1 MDRMMPSGT
10 AGISLAMD
18 EGDLAAD
25 RPRPV
30 ADVPPEAL
38 ADGVAAAKAW
48 LLALVSAASLDA
60 IASLPTADLAR
71 EAPPLCAAV
80 LRATGS
86 DRELARLVPGGDL
99 TGLAAGTGR
108 LAGAHTPAAAAA
120 AVGHLR
126 TALWEVLSPPAGRL
140 DGAHVAALAARLAHV
155 CDIVLQAALS
165 EPGEPAG
172 AAAPVRPAPDPGE
185 RAPTELRVAST
196 PAVGEQ
202 RDPLDALAD
211 VVGVRGTGSA
221 HADEPWTAAVAER
234 IRLHRRDGRPF
245 MVLAVEA
252 DEAERLLAADHD
264 GEAARALARA
274 EEAMRREVRADDV
287 VVREHP
293 GRLWLVAPKVD
304 PADARVFGERLAAAV
319 TQSASLHGAPLTI
332 SIGVAVCPDD
342 GTAAD
347 ALVAHADEG
356 VFAARAA
363 GVRLA

>member
-1 MDRMMPSGT
+1 MMPSGT

-30 ADVPPEAL
+30 ADVPPAAL

-48 LLALVSAASLDA
+48 LLALVSAAPMDA
-60 IASLPTADLAR
+60 VPSLPTADIAR

-99 TGLAAGTGR
+99 AELAARAGR
-108 LAGAHTPAAAAA
+108 LAGAETPAAAAA

-126 TALWEVLSPPAGRL
+126 SALWEALSPPSGRL

-155 CDIVLQAALS
+155 CDTVIQAALS
-165 EPGEPAG
+165 EPGELAR
-172 AAAPVRPAPDPGE
+172 AAEPVRSPPDPGE
-185 RAPTELRVAST
+185 RGRAELRVAGES
-196 PAVGEQ
+196 PAHEAHG
-202 RDPLDALAD
+202 DPLGERSDD
-211 VVGVRGTGSA
+211 VVALRGHGSA
-221 HADEPWTAAVAER
+221 HPDEPWTAAVAER
-234 IRLHRRDGRPF
+234 VRLHRRDGRPF

-274 EEAMRREVRADDV
+274 EEALRREVRGDDV
-287 VVREHP
+287 VVRENP

-319 TQSASLHGAPLTI
+319 TRSASLHGSPLTI
-332 SIGVAVCPDD
+332 SIGIAVCPDD
-342 GTAAD
+342 GTAAE

>member
-1 MDRMMPSGT
+1 
-10 AGISLAMD
+10 MD

-30 ADVPPEAL
+30 ADVPPAVL

-48 LLALVSAASLDA
+48 LLALVSAAPLDA
-60 IASLPTADLAR
+60 VPSLPTADLAR

-80 LRATGS
+80 LRAIGS
-86 DRELARLVPGGDL
+86 DRELARLVAGGDL
-99 TGLAAGTGR
+99 AELAARAGR
-108 LAGAHTPAAAAA
+108 LAGAETPAGAAA

-126 TALWEVLSPPAGRL
+126 SALWDALSPPMGRL

-155 CDIVLQAALS
+155 CDVVIQAALS
-165 EPGEPAG
+165 VPGEPAR
-172 AAAPVRPAPDPGE
+172 AAPEPGE
-185 RAPTELRVAST
+185 HGRTELRVA
-196 PAVGEQ
+196 GEAP
-202 RDPLDALAD
+202 RDPLDELAED
-211 VVGVRGTGSA
+211 VAAVPGRAPA
-221 HADEPWTAAVAER
+221 HPDEPWTAAVADR
-234 IRLHRRDGRPF
+234 IRLQRRDGRPF

-274 EEAMRREVRADDV
+274 EEEMRREVRGDDV

-304 PADARVFGERLAAAV
+304 PADARVFAERLAAAV
-319 TQSASLHGAPLTI
+319 TLSASLHGSPLTI
-332 SIGVAVCPDD
+332 SIGIAVCPDD
-342 GTAAD
+342 ATSAE

>member
-1 MDRMMPSGT
+1 
-10 AGISLAMD
+10 MD
-18 EGDLAAD
+18 EGELAAD

-30 ADVPPEAL
+30 ADVPPAAL

-48 LLALVSAASLDA
+48 LLALVSAAPLDA
-60 IASLPTADLAR
+60 VASLPTADLAR

-80 LRATGS
+80 LRAIGS
-86 DRELARLVPGGDL
+86 DRELARLVRGGDL
-99 TGLAAGTGR
+99 AELASRAGR
-108 LAGAHTPAAAAA
+108 LAGAGTPAAAAA

-126 TALWEVLSPPAGRL
+126 SALWVARAPPSGRL

-155 CDIVLQAALS
+155 CDVVIQAALS
-165 EPGEPAG
+165 TPGELAR
-172 AAAPVRPAPDPGE
+172 AAEPVRPAPDPGE
-185 RAPTELRVAST
+185 PGRAELRVA
-196 PAVGEQ
+196 GEPH
-202 RDPLDALAD
+202 RDPLDELAD
-211 VVGVRGTGSA
+211 DVAAVPGRDTV
-221 HADEPWTAAVAER
+221 HHDEPWTAAVADR

-319 TQSASLHGAPLTI
+319 MRSASLHGSPLTI
-332 SIGVAVCPDD
+332 SIGIAVCPDH
-342 GTAAD
+342 GTAAET
-347 ALVAHADEG
+347 LVAHADEG

>member
-1 MDRMMPSGT
+1 MPSGT
-10 AGISLAMD
+10 AGISVPMD

-30 ADVPPEAL
+30 ADVPPAAL
-38 ADGVAAAKAW
+38 ADGIAAAKAW
-48 LLALVSAASLDA
+48 LLALVSAAPLDA
-60 IASLPTADLAR
+60 VPSLPTADLAR
-71 EAPPLCAAV
+71 EAPALCAAV

-86 DRELARLVPGGDL
+86 DGELARLVPGGDL
-99 TGLAAGTGR
+99 ADLAAGAGR
-108 LAGAHTPAAAAA
+108 LAGAQTPAAAAA
-120 AVGHLR
+120 AVGRLR

-140 DGAHVAALAARLAHV
+140 DGAHVAGLAARLAYV
-155 CDIVLQAALS
+155 CDIVIQATLS
-165 EPGEPAG
+165 APGGIAG
-172 AAAPVRPAPDPGE
+172 AAEPARSASDPGE
-185 RAPTELRVAST
+185 RGRAELRVAGT
-196 PAVGEQ
+196 PAEGAQ

-211 VVGVRGTGSA
+211 VVGVRGGGSA
-221 HADEPWTAAVAER
+221 QPDEPWTAAVAER
-234 IRLHRRDGRPF
+234 VRLHRRDGRPF

-319 TQSASLHGAPLTI
+319 TQAASLHGAPLTI
-332 SIGVAVCPDD
+332 SIGIAVCPDD